1 MPPAFEFEQPPA
13 LLLDIDG
20 VLHVGDEPIAGAIDA
35 LNELR
40 GLSSGLRLLTNTTS
54 RSRSDITSRLIGAG
68 FEVEER
74 EVLTPAA
81 MATRHCA
88 ANDFEAVRLVVSD
101 SLREDLQ
108 GIGEATPGSAADAI
122 LLGDVGDDFDAVLLN
137 ELFRLMQAGAELIAL
152 QHNRFWQHEDG
163 LRLDVG
169 AYASALEYATQ
180 KQATVV
186 GKPSPKFFESAL
198 ADLGA
203 LPSDALMVG
212 DDAEADVNGAQAI
225 GISGVLV
232 RTGKYRPG
240 VVAER
245 GFGPAATIDS
255 IADLP
260 ALLKS

>member
-1 MPPAFEFEQPPA
+1 MAPAFEFEQPPA

-20 VLHVGDEPIAGAIDA
+20 VLHVGDEPIPRAIETIA
-35 LNELR
+35 QLR
-40 GLSSGLRLLTNTTS
+40 DLSSGLRLLTNTTS
-54 RSRSDITSRLIGAG
+54 RSRAEITARLVRAG
-68 FEVEER
+68 FDVEDR
-74 EVLTPAA
+74 EILTPAA

-88 ANDFEAVRLVVSD
+88 ASDFKAVRMVVSD
-101 SLREDLQ
+101 SLREDLE
-108 GIGEATPGSAADAI
+108 GIPEAPAGEPADAI
-122 LLGDVGDDFDAVLLN
+122 LLGDVGDAFDAVLLN
-137 ELFRLMQAGAELIAL
+137 ELFALMQTGAELVAL

-169 AYASALEYATQ
+169 AYAAALEYATQ
-180 KQATVV
+180 RKATVV

-203 LPSDALMVG
+203 LPGDALMVG

-225 GISGVLV
+225 GIAGVLV
-232 RTGKYRPG
+232 RTGKYRQG

-260 ALLKS
+260 DLLKS

>member
-1 MPPAFEFEQPPA
+1 MPPVFEFEQPPA

-20 VLHVGDEPIAGAIDA
+20 VLHVGDEPIKGAIEA
-35 LNELR
+35 LAELR
-40 GLSSGLRLLTNTTS
+40 GLAGGLRLLTNTTS
-54 RSRSDITSRLIGAG
+54 RSRAEITARLVNSG
-68 FEVEER
+68 FAVDER
-74 EVLTPAA
+74 DVLTPAA
-81 MATRHCA
+81 MAKRQCA
-88 ANDFEAVRLVVSD
+88 ASDYSAVRMVVSD

-108 GIGEATPGSAADAI
+108 GIPEAAAGAPADAI
-122 LLGDVGDDFDAVLLN
+122 LLGDVGDDFNAVLLN
-137 ELFRLMQAGAELIAL
+137 ELFRLMQSGAELVAL
-152 QHNRFWQHEDG
+152 QHNRFWQREDG

-169 AYASALEYATQ
+169 AYAAALEYATQ
-180 KQATVV
+180 KQAIVV

-203 LPSDALMVG
+203 MPSDALMVG

-225 GISGVLV
+225 GIAGVLV

-260 ALLKS
+260 ALLAG